1 MFNQDTFKTG
11 FDKQVK
17 ALAKAEKLTRETL
30 RDMSR
35 DLLSMVQATED
46 ITYVNR
52 VIDVLTPMNAKTAV
66 LFFTEFT
73 GFTYNVE
80 EKTFGKKNKK
90 KYEEIVAKTLAKL
103 EDPHFNMWTWAEKEL
118 DVAKKPFKLE
128 DITKFAE
135 RAVKKAAEEG
145 IDQADVLKAF
155 FDGGFT
161 PEALLAVMTK
171 LALTDEQA

>member
-1 MFNQDTFKTG
+1 MFNAEQFKTG

-52 VIDVLTPMNAKTAV
+52 VVAVLTPMNQKTAV
-66 LFFTEFT
+66 LFFREYS
-73 GFTYNVE
+73 GFKYNEE
-80 EKTFGKKNKK
+80 EKVFGKKEKK
-90 KYEEIVAKTLAKL
+90 HEEITAKALAAL
-103 EDPHFNMWTWAEKEL
+103 DDPHFNMWTWAEKNL

-145 IDQADVLKAF
+145 IDQAAVLDAF
-155 FDGGFT
+155 FKGGFT
-161 PEALLAVMTK
+161 PEAIVAVMSKMTEV
-171 LALTDEQA
+171 AE

>member
-1 MFNQDTFKTG
+1 MFNAEQFKAG

-17 ALAKAEKLTRETL
+17 ALAKAEKLTKDTL

-35 DLLSMVQATED
+35 DLLLMVQETED

-52 VIDVLTPMNAKTAV
+52 VLAVLTPMNLKTAV
-66 LFFTEFT
+66 LFFTEFS

-80 EKTFGKKNKK
+80 EKIFGKKNKK
-90 KYEEIVAKTLAKL
+90 KYEEIVAQALAKL

-118 DVAKKPFKLE
+118 DVGKKPFKLE

-155 FDGGFT
+155 FAGGFT
-161 PEALLAVMTK
+161 PEALVAVMQ
-171 LALTDEQA
+171 AMEQA